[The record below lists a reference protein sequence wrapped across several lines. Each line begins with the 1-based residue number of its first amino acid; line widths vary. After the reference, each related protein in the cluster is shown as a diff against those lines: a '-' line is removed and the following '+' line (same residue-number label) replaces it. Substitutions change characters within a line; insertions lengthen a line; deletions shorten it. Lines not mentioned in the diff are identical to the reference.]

1 VTSID
6 ATSGSDSGGTPEG
19 FDLYQNYPNPFNPQ
33 TVIRYDLPLGGLV
46 NVSLYNMAGQK
57 VATLVDG
64 EMEAGSHSVAWN
76 ARDANG
82 EILASGL
89 YLYRMETGGVVK
101 TRKLVLMR

>member
-1 VTSID
+1 
-6 ATSGSDSGGTPEG
+6 
-19 FDLYQNYPNPFNPQ
+19 
-33 TVIRYDLPLGGLV
+33 
-46 NVSLYNMAGQK
+46 
-57 VATLVDG
+57 
-64 EMEAGSHSVAWN
+64 MEAGSHSVVWN